1 MWMRRKRRED
11 LLRNFDST
19 ADTPRQAYL
28 LRKAVHS
35 VNLQIRRNRKRK
47 TDKGVRRKTQRWGR
61 GKAGKGWTAD
71 DLDLE
76 YDLHCD
82 FGNASTKQ
90 QHGRGSDTP
99 VLLSSARGSRENI
112 RKGLASFVSRSSSQV
127 ASQRS
132 LGLEPSSN
140 AE

>member
-61 GKAGKGWTAD
+61 GKAGKGWTRDDLEFEFHSRRHAAD
-71 DLDLE
+71 EAGKQIHSVDFELRLSETRLKNVSQRKFGSDLDLDE
-76 YDLHCD
+76 D
-82 FGNASTKQ
+82 N
-90 QHGRGSDTP
+90 
-99 VLLSSARGSRENI
+99 
-112 RKGLASFVSRSSSQV
+112 
-127 ASQRS
+127 
-132 LGLEPSSN
+132 
-140 AE
+140 